1 MPDRYLVDWSPQW
14 DAVSEDVPSLARL
27 HARYDEDLF
36 CALLGK
42 SGPPLTEVVAETPR
56 GTAGSAA
63 SGDSAGSL
71 ARTPWITL
79 VLGSGCL
86 EIGAPILSLVKFT
99 ASLVNAI
106 GEHISDDSGD
116 RVAAIVVFAR
126 GLLIDR
132 YPGVIVK
139 NGDPAQDTQS
149 LTFKRWEANLL
160 EVSALLNLTYY
171 SAMAAQHGTISRWG
185 ATSIKLK
192 GSYPEGKAAHPDQEA
207 RLGILQDRLEK
218 LRPLVAGN
226 VLKLVDR
233 VLNGVDSRDPKVTVL
248 DLRAMTEL
256 AWQLLMKREAS
267 AQGWP
272 ELLIALSMHEA
283 ARAVPHGQ
291 PRPRFRQPGAVV
303 RGMKDVLLPMTRNS
317 IKHLYDNIA
326 TEREAAYLE
335 YARLLDVE
343 ARVRNREV
351 ELRYG
356 GSVDDLDL
364 EPVSDEQLQESIETG
379 SGAGPVTPPASA
391 IVTTFDVELELA
403 LARHFDRPFVV
414 ALPVDVMATVDGKRR
429 AKGLWL
435 AYVVRP
441 PTAPDPDGLAAAIL
455 EPPASRWFVLSGSEL
470 VDSPRNDDDAAAEEL
485 PPLRSMPFI
494 VRLTGSPLVTLP
506 DLKRERPLLWQS
518 VKAKAFMP
526 EQAGTDEGNIGID
539 NPEMSHAVMLEEN
552 QALRWSLPELVQSSR
567 RGLPTALTG
576 ANDQFWRYWTLVGVQ
591 LSDSVVRYRLMAE
604 LVAAGLLQSNP
615 AAYRWPTSCGLA
627 INRDHVGIR
636 AAETLLW
643 SEFEVV
649 RDDCANL
656 TERLK
661 HYTDHLEASLAG
673 DRLGDWPRRDQEC
686 ELR

>member
-42 SGPPLTEVVAETPR
+42 SGPPLTEAVATQ
-56 GTAGSAA
+56 
-63 SGDSAGSL
+63 DAGSL
-71 ARTPWITL
+71 ARTPWVTL
-79 VLGSGCL
+79 VLGSECL
-86 EIGAPILSLVKFT
+86 EIGAPVLSLDRFT
-99 ASLVNAI
+99 AGLEKAVGKHIRESGRVGLV
-106 GEHISDDSGD
+106 S
-116 RVAAIVVFAR
+116 VFAR

-132 YPGVIVK
+132 YPGAI
-139 NGDPAQDTQS
+139 AQDDKSSEEMQN
-149 LTFKRWEANLL
+149 LTFKEWEAKLL

-171 SAMAAQHGTISRWG
+171 RAMAAQHGTISRWG
-185 ATSIKLK
+185 ATSIKLTET
-192 GSYPEGKAAHPDQEA
+192 YPPSTPLGADQEVD
-207 RLGILQDRLEK
+207 LDHLQTRLEALK
-218 LRPLVAGN
+218 PLVAGN

-233 VLNGVDSRDPKVTVL
+233 VLNRVDSRAPKVTVL

-272 ELLIALSMHEA
+272 ELLVALSMHEA

-317 IKHLYDNIA
+317 IKHLYDNKE

-343 ARVRNREV
+343 ARVRNREM

-356 GSVDDLDL
+356 SSVDDFDL
-364 EPVSDEQLQESIETG
+364 GEPVSDEQLLASIETG
-379 SGAGPVTPPASA
+379 SGAVTPPASA

-403 LARHFDRPFVV
+403 LARHSDRPFVV

-441 PTAPDPDGLAAAIL
+441 PTVPDPDGLAAAIL
-455 EPPASRWFVLSGSEL
+455 EPPASRWFVLSGTEL
-470 VDSPRNDDDAAAEEL
+470 VDSPRNEDDAAAEEL
-485 PPLRSMPFI
+485 PPLGSMPFI

-526 EQAGTDEGNIGID
+526 EQEGSDEGNIGID

-576 ANDQFWRYWTLVGVQ
+576 ANDEFWRYWTLVGVQ

-604 LVAAGLLQSNP
+604 LVAAGLLQTNP

-661 HYTDHLEASLAG
+661 HYTDHLETSLAG